1 MLLFPQD
8 KEYILKTKLAR
19 KTYGACKIS
28 FNVKKIEFLKAHSH
42 IFLSFVYY
50 STFGGFS
57 ARAHIGT
64 ETVVV
69 HWRFEFCKKYVVFI
83 TIRNQILSLKFY
95 RNLRYIY

>member
-69 HWRFEFCKKYVVFI
+69 PWRFEFCKKYVDFI
-83 TIRNQILSLKFY
+83 TIRNRIVSLQFY
-95 RNLRYIY
+95 RRLR

>member
-1 MLLFPQD
+1 MVLFSQD
-8 KEYILKTKLAR
+8 KKYALKTKHAR

-42 IFLSFVYY
+42 IFLSFVCY

-57 ARAHIGT
+57 ERAHIGT

-83 TIRNQILSLKFY
+83 TIRNQIASLQLY
-95 RNLRYIY
+95 RNLR